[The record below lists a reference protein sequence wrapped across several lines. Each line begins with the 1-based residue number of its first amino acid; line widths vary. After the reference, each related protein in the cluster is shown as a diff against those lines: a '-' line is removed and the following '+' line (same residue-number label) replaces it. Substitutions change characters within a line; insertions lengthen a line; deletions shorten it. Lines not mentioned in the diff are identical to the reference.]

1 MNRLLCA
8 ALLVA
13 AGPALAQT
21 PPQPAQAGPGTAGPV
36 PAPLL
41 PAAARDDILAVRFT
55 CADGQR
61 LDVVF
66 LNTAAGNSYAVV
78 RMGDDL
84 VPMQVAISASG
95 ARYTALSP
103 DDGRVFWTKG
113 DTATLYAGPD
123 GDKVLMADC
132 KEPD

>member
-1 MNRLLCA
+1 MTRLLCA
-8 ALLVA
+8 ALLA
-13 AGPALAQT
+13 AAPALAQT
-21 PPQPAQAGPGTAGPV
+21 PPPPPQAAPGAAGTV
-36 PAPLL
+36 PAPML
-41 PAAARDDILAVRFT
+41 PTAAQDDILAARFT

-61 LDVVF
+61 LDAVF
-66 LNTAAGNSYAVV
+66 LNTAAGNSYAVI
-78 RMGDDL
+78 RIGDDL

-103 DDGRVFWTKG
+103 GDDRVFWTKG
-113 DTATLYAGPD
+113 DAATLYAGPE

>member
-21 PPQPAQAGPGTAGPV
+21 PPPAQAVPGTPGTV

-41 PAAARDDILAVRFT
+41 PAAAQDDILAVRFT
-55 CADGQR
+55 CADGQW

-78 RMGDDL
+78 RTGDDL

-103 DDGRVFWTKG
+103 GDDRVFWTKG
-113 DTATLYAGPD
+113 DTATLYAGPE

>member
-1 MNRLLCA
+1 M
-8 ALLVA
+8 
-13 AGPALAQT
+13 
-21 PPQPAQAGPGTAGPV
+21 PGTAGTV

-103 DDGRVFWTKG
+103 DDDRVFWTKG

-123 GDKVLMADC
+123 GGKVLVADC
-132 KEPD
+132 KETD